1 MGPASSGFVPIYFG
15 PAERQRFGLYHP
27 AAGNAARALGVVLCN
42 PVGDD
47 LIRAHRTLRHMA
59 EDLAAVGLPVLRFDF
74 DGTGD
79 SAGDERDP
87 GRVAAWR
94 EDVRLA
100 VSEIKQRAGVD
111 RIALVGLKL
120 GGTLAAAAAEAMAQT
135 TAAIDALVLWGA
147 QETGSAFVSEMTK
160 AHQMHTRLEPQSF
173 SGGPPSTEGDEA
185 LGFLL
190 TPEVVKD
197 LAALNLQTLGKAP
210 ARRALVVDVGN
221 MASASAV
228 ATRLTALGSVV
239 TSRHMPGQK
248 FLITRPQ
255 DSEVPQAVIET
266 IRGWLL
272 EDAPP
277 LARTPAAAATTR
289 PPSTGYGTL
298 EEAAVFFGGE
308 RRLFGILTSPPAE
321 ARRPDLPAIVILN
334 AGSIHRIGAHRL
346 HVPLAR
352 SWAELGFQVLRID
365 LSGIG
370 DSPAAAGCPENLT
383 YPRDGE
389 SDVQAAMDF
398 LSETTGAQRFI
409 LAGHCSG
416 GDITFQLGFKHHAV
430 AGAVMINPRTFCVN
444 DLNMVDSYEQARTFQ
459 GSLLQGG
466 ALKRLLQGDAE
477 VARAVRIVAPKVKDQ
492 VVSRAKHAVSSLLG
506 VGRDDSAAVEAPREN
521 DVPRCLRLM
530 AERGVDTFLIVSER
544 DPGVYYV
551 DSKYGPEMR
560 ALVGLP
566 GYTRVDVKGT
576 DHTFTARWAQDK
588 VTATITAHLKQR
600 FLTSRAA

>member
-1 MGPASSGFVPIYFG
+1 
-15 PAERQRFGLYHP
+15 
-27 AAGNAARALGVVLCN
+27 VVLCY

-47 LIRAHRTLRHMA
+47 LIRAHRTLRHLA
-59 EDLAAVGLPVLRFDF
+59 EELAAVGLPVLRFDF

-94 EDVRLA
+94 EDIRLA
-100 VSEIKQRAGVD
+100 VNEIKLRAGVD
-111 RIALVGLKL
+111 RVALVGLKL
-120 GGTLAAAAAEAMAQT
+120 GGTLAAVAAEATAET
-135 TAAIDALVLWGA
+135 TPAVDALVLWGA
-147 QETGSAFVSEMTK
+147 YETGSAFVSEVTK

-173 SGGPPSTEGDEA
+173 SGGPPSSEGAEA

-190 TPEVVKD
+190 TPELVAD
-197 LAALNLQTLGKAP
+197 LGGISLLALGKAP

-221 MASASAV
+221 VAAASALAS
-228 ATRLTALGSVV
+228 RLTALGTAV

-255 DSEVPQAVIET
+255 DSEVPHAALEAIK
-266 IRGWLL
+266 GWLL
-272 EDAPP
+272 EEAP
-277 LARTPAAAATTR
+277 AQTRAPAAGAPSRASTR
-289 PPSTGYGTL
+289 YGNL
-298 EEAAVFFGGE
+298 EESPVFFGGE
-308 RRLFGILTSPPAE
+308 RCLFGILTSPAAE
-321 ARRPDLPAIVILN
+321 ARRPDLPAIIILN

-370 DSPAAAGCPENLT
+370 DSPAAPGCPENLT

-398 LSETTGAQRFI
+398 LSETTGARRFI

-416 GDITFQLGFKHHAV
+416 GDITFQLGFKHDAV

-466 ALKRLLQGDAE
+466 ALKRLLRGDAD
-477 VARAVRIVAPKVKDQ
+477 VARAVRIVAPKVTDQ

-506 VGRDDSAAVEAPREN
+506 VGRDDPAVGERPREN

-551 DSKYGPEMR
+551 DSKYGPEMQ
-560 ALVGLP
+560 ALESVP
-566 GYTRVDVKGT
+566 GFTRVDVKGT
-576 DHTFTARWAQDK
+576 DHTFTARWAQAK
-588 VTATITAHLKQR
+588 VAATITAHLKQR

>member
-1 MGPASSGFVPIYFG
+1 
-15 PAERQRFGLYHP
+15 
-27 AAGNAARALGVVLCN
+27 VVLCY

-59 EDLAAVGLPVLRFDF
+59 EELAAVGLPVLRFDF

-94 EDVRLA
+94 EDIRLA
-100 VSEIKQRAGVD
+100 VGEIKQRAGVD
-111 RIALVGLKL
+111 RVALVGLKL
-120 GGTLAAAAAEAMAQT
+120 GGTLAAVAAEAMATT
-135 TAAIDALVLWGA
+135 TAAVDALVLWGA
-147 QETGSAFVSEMTK
+147 QETGSAFVSEVTK

-173 SGGPPSTEGDEA
+173 SGGPPSTEGAEA

-190 TPEVVKD
+190 TPELVAD
-197 LAALNLQTLGKAP
+197 LGAVNLLALAKAP

-221 MASASAV
+221 VAAASAV
-228 ATRLTALGSVV
+228 AARLTALGTAV

-255 DSEVPQAVIET
+255 DSEVPHAAIEA
-266 IRGWLL
+266 IKGWLL
-272 EDAPP
+272 EDAPAQP
-277 LARTPAAAATTR
+277 STSAHAPATAPAAR
-289 PPSTGYGTL
+289 PSTRYGNL
-298 EEAAVFFGGE
+298 EETALFFGGE

-321 ARRPDLPAIVILN
+321 SRRADLPAIVILN

-352 SWAELGFQVLRID
+352 TWAELGFSVLRID

-383 YPRDGE
+383 YPRDAE

-398 LSETTGAQRFI
+398 LSETIGARRFI

-416 GDITFQLGFKHHAV
+416 GDITFQLCFKHDAV

-466 ALKRLLQGDAE
+466 ALKRLLRGDAD
-477 VARAVRIVAPKVKDQ
+477 VARAVRIVAPKVTDQ
-492 VVSRAKHAVSSLLG
+492 VVSRAKQAVSSLLG
-506 VGRDDSAAVEAPREN
+506 VGRDDGAVAEASREN

-551 DSKYGPEMR
+551 DSKYGPEMQ
-560 ALVGLP
+560 ALEAVP
-566 GYTRVDVKGT
+566 GFTRIDVKGT
-576 DHTFTARWAQDK
+576 DHTFTARWAQAK
-588 VTATITAHLKQR
+588 VAATITAHLKQR

>member
-1 MGPASSGFVPIYFG
+1 
-15 PAERQRFGLYHP
+15 
-27 AAGNAARALGVVLCN
+27 VLCN

-59 EDLAAVGLPVLRFDF
+59 EDLAAAGLPVLRFDF

-100 VSEIKQRAGVD
+100 VDEIKQRAGVD
-111 RIALVGLKL
+111 RVALVGLKL
-120 GGTLAAAAAEAMAQT
+120 GGTLASVAAEAMGGV
-135 TAAIDALVLWGA
+135 DALVLWGA
-147 QETGSAFVSEMTK
+147 QETGSAFVSEVTK

-173 SGGPPSTEGDEA
+173 SGGPPSSEGDEA

-190 TPEVVKD
+190 TPEVVTD
-197 LAALNLQTLGKAP
+197 LGSLNLLSLSKAP
-210 ARRALVVDVGN
+210 ARRTLVVDVGN
-221 MASASAV
+221 MAAASAV
-228 ATRLTALGSVV
+228 AARLTALGSAV
-239 TSRHMPGQK
+239 TSRHIPGQK

-255 DSEVPQAVIET
+255 DSEVPQAALDT

-272 EDAPP
+272 EDAPTQT
-277 LARTPAAAATTR
+277 RTAAAPVAQRPATR
-289 PPSTGYGTL
+289 YDGL
-298 EEAAVFFGGE
+298 EETAVFFGGE

-321 ARRPDLPAIVILN
+321 ARRPDLPAIIILN

-352 SWAELGFQVLRID
+352 SWAELGFSVLRID

-370 DSPAAAGCPENLT
+370 ESPAAPGCPENLT
-383 YPRDGE
+383 YPRDAE

-398 LSETTGAQRFI
+398 LSETTGARRFI

-416 GDITFQLGFKHHAV
+416 GDITFQLGFKHDAV

-477 VARAVRIVAPKVKDQ
+477 VARAVRIVAPKVTDQ
-492 VVSRAKHAVSSLLG
+492 VMSRAKNAVSSLLG
-506 VGRDDSAAVEAPREN
+506 VGRDDPAVGETQREN

-551 DSKYGPEMR
+551 DSKYRAEMQ
-560 ALVGLP
+560 ALETVP
-566 GYTRVDVKGT
+566 GFTRVDVKGT
-576 DHTFTARWAQDK
+576 DHTFTARWAQAK
-588 VTATITAHLKQR
+588 VASTITAHLKQR